1 MWSEGDV
8 VLHREVL
15 NSGHC
20 WAEFAVRVI
29 RDDEDVLVTYL
40 AERTPIA
47 YPAAPLAHPWQ
58 SIRSTWEGHGSLSL
72 QRPGEAYAVRVFWD
86 GPGREFACWYVNFQ
100 EPFRRTA
107 DGFDTQDL
115 ELDIVVYPDG
125 RWELKDDAELD
136 LRVEEGRFTQRQAR
150 ATRDEAQRVIAE
162 LDAGRRWWD
171 DAWADWRPA

>member
-8 VLHREVL
+8 VQHREVL

-20 WAEFAVRVI
+20 WAEFPVRVI
-29 RDDEDVLVTYL
+29 QDDDDVLVTYL

-115 ELDIVVYPDG
+115 ELDIVV
-125 RWELKDDAELD
+125 
-136 LRVEEGRFTQRQAR
+136 
-150 ATRDEAQRVIAE
+150 
-162 LDAGRRWWD
+162 
-171 DAWADWRPA
+171 